1 MNKFTILLSKCS
13 SATVQSRREGIEETS
28 LSFYQSTSS
37 LGINYPALQLYFLDI
52 EYGIP
57 VLIMLLML
65 FKLLQWHEDNEAV
78 EYRERDIIVQKRH
91 GHSERIGK
99 HASSTNDSQG
109 CFSIK
114 KMIRQNVM
122 IVEKAYPR
130 NGFTNGKS
138 FKSWSVLIQSNHHF
152 LTNVGKN
159 LENMF
164 GAMHR
169 QQVFWTDVAA
179 TVFLGKPCIWEKIW
193 KGKEKM
199 CVKLGEIFLCSQAG
213 RWLPY
218 GVLGCPQF

>member
-1 MNKFTILLSKCS
+1 
-13 SATVQSRREGIEETS
+13 
-28 LSFYQSTSS
+28 
-37 LGINYPALQLYFLDI
+37 
-52 EYGIP
+52 
-57 VLIMLLML
+57 MLLML

-138 FKSWSVLIQSNHHF
+138 FKSWSVLIQRS
-152 LTNVGKN
+152 
-159 LENMF
+159 
-164 GAMHR
+164 
-169 QQVFWTDVAA
+169 
-179 TVFLGKPCIWEKIW
+179 
-193 KGKEKM
+193 
-199 CVKLGEIFLCSQAG
+199 
-213 RWLPY
+213 
-218 GVLGCPQF
+218 